1 MTGCA
6 IGSIGVVLSVSV
18 AAPATQNAA
27 GFAALTFTKVAALL
41 SFPSF
46 GGVAAVVSNTPL
58 ETGEECKSQGSIN
71 WGSVPLN
78 GLYTEED
85 PGHLIMLSGL
95 NGAQKGVDLSFELVY
110 PNGAIRYLRGFVTTY
125 TENPG
130 DSGTNMM
137 MDTAIELNF
146 EPIRVVAP

>member
-1 MTGCA
+1 MAVCL
-6 IGSIGVVLSVSV
+6 GSIGVVLSVSV
-18 AAPATQNAA
+18 AAPATQDAA
-27 GFAALTFTKVAALL
+27 GFAALTYTKVINLL
-41 SFPSF
+41 SFPAF
-46 GGVAAVVSNTPL
+46 GGVAAVISNTPL
-58 ETGEECKSQGSIN
+58 ETGQECKSQGAIN

-95 NGAQKGVDLSFELVY
+95 NGANKGADLSYELVY
-110 PNGAIRYLRGFVTTY
+110 PNGAIRYLRGFVTTF
-125 TENPG
+125 TETPG

-137 MDTAIELNF
+137 VDTAIELNY

>member
-1 MTGCA
+1 MAGCA
-6 IGSIGVVLSVSV
+6 IGSIGVVFSVSIT
-18 AAPATQNAA
+18 APATQDAA
-27 GFAALTFTKVAALL
+27 GFAALTYTKVAALL

-46 GGVAAVVSNTPL
+46 GGVAGVISNTPL
-58 ETGEECKSQGSIN
+58 ETGKECKSQGAIN
-71 WGSVPLN
+71 WGSIPLN

-85 PGHLIMLSGL
+85 PGHLIMLSGFS
-95 NGAQKGVDLSFELVY
+95 GANQGDDLSYELVY
-110 PNGAIRYLRGFVTTY
+110 PNGAIRYLRGFVSTY